1 MRMMRVRSPGYWQHT
16 LHAFLQLIFV
26 GAGAPVGKEGASREI
41 GALTAGRIVTKC
53 SLNLVDRKLMIICG
67 ALAGLAG
74 LAVVYQVPLASV
86 FFAFETLALGVSLR
100 RISIVATTTYLAAYI
115 AQLTVP
121 TVPLYQVATFQRKT
135 SIWQLFAEILLVLLL
150 PPFAAWFRKMT
161 KKADRIRIKD
171 KRIL

>member
-41 GALTAGRIVTKC
+41 GALTAGRIATKC
-53 SLNLVDRKLMIICG
+53 SFSLTDRKLMIICG
-67 ALAGLAG
+67 ALAG

-115 AQLTVP
+115 AQLTVSI
-121 TVPLYQVATFQRKT
+121 VPLYQVVTFQRKM